1 MSQAATNPIVELADV
16 HLSFGPTEVLKGID
30 LQVAR
35 GETVSIIGP
44 SGSGKSTI
52 LRCINALVTPQSGRI
67 TVNGA
72 RVDQMTSETD
82 RIKLRQKIGIV
93 FQQYNLFPH
102 LTVIDNITLAPI
114 RILGVDR
121 AEAERHG
128 KDLLARVRLS
138 EKAQMYPGQL
148 SGGQQQRVAI
158 ARALAMRPD
167 LVLFDEVT
175 SALDPETVGEVLA
188 VIRDLVKEGMT
199 SILVTHEMR
208 FAEEIS
214 DVVVFTENGL
224 IVDKGPPEHIFQKSA
239 NPRIRRFVNGLA
251 GARGALEDGEGI

>member
-1 MSQAATNPIVELADV
+1 MSHAQTNPIVELADV
-16 HLSFGPTEVLKGID
+16 HLAYGPTEVLKGID
-30 LQVAR
+30 LSVAR
-35 GETVSIIGP
+35 GQTVSIIGP

-52 LRCINALVTPQSGRI
+52 LRCINALVAPQKGLIS
-67 TVNGA
+67 VNGV
-72 RVDQMTSETD
+72 RVDQMRSEAE

-102 LTVIDNITLAPI
+102 LSVLDNITLAPM
-114 RILGVDR
+114 RILRVNR
-121 AEAERHG
+121 TEAERHAR
-128 KDLLARVRLS
+128 DLLARVRLS
-138 EKAQMYPGQL
+138 EKAGMYPGQL

-214 DVVVFTENGL
+214 DMVVFTENGQ
-224 IVDKGPPEHIFQKSA
+224 IVDQGPPGHIFQTSTNA
-239 NPRIRRFVNGLA
+239 RIRRFVNGLA
-251 GARGALEDGEGI
+251 GARASVESGEGI